1 MASWNRSGSTH
12 VLRAALAPN
21 PFSAEELRSLLFFR
35 ERTALQIDS
44 FFPSTFWGV
53 LIPQIAQREPS
64 IRHALIA
71 LSDFHEHFMLPG
83 SSNGERPCFG
93 LRQYNLAIRELL
105 NPCANQKT
113 PLIYLLCC
121 LLFVT
126 IEVGCSYGVFA
137 DY

>member
-1 MASWNRSGSTH
+1 MH

-21 PFSAEELRSLLFFR
+21 PFSSAELRSLAFFR

-44 FFPSTFWGV
+44 FFPSAFWGV
-53 LIPQIAQREPS
+53 LVPQIAHREPS

-71 LSDFHEHFMLPG
+71 LSDFHEQFMLPSG
-83 SSNGERPCFG
+83 SNGERPYFG

-105 NPCANQKT
+105 DPCATQRT

-121 LLFVT
+121 LLFVA
-126 IEVGCSYGVFA
+126 IEVGCSRSAFFA
-137 DY
+137 GY